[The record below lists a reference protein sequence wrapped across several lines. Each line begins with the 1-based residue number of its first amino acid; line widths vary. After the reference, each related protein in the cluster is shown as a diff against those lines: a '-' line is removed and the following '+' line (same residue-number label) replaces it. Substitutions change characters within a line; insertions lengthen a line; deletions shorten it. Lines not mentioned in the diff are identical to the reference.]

1 MIFRQLFDP
10 ETCTYTYLLAD
21 TKTGDAVLIDP
32 VAEQVERDLRL
43 LEELNLNL
51 VYCLDTHVHADHVT
65 GAGMLREKTGCRT
78 AVNATAGVA
87 CADQGVVHGD
97 RIHFGDQR
105 IEVRETPGHTAGCLT
120 FIVRDGDRIL
130 AFTGDALFIRGCGR
144 TDFQQGDSHAL
155 YQSVHTQ
162 IFSLPDE
169 AIIYPGHDYKGHHFT
184 TVAEEKAHNPR
195 LKTTI
200 SEDQFVSIMAN
211 LNLGQPKKLHLAVPA
226 NLGCGL
232 TSEGEQNQERD
243 IPEVSPIEA
252 SDLSVWRV
260 IDVREPHEWVGE
272 LGCIDIAERIPQA
285 SVASAATHWDRTDPL
300 LLVCRSG
307 RRSRNV
313 AATLIDMGF
322 SNVSN
327 LTGGMIAWNATH
339 ANPE

>member
-21 TKTGDAVLIDP
+21 TQTGEAVLIDP

-43 LEELNLNL
+43 INELNLNL

-78 AVNATAGVA
+78 AVSASAGVA
-87 CADQGVVHGD
+87 CADEGVAHGD
-97 RIHFGDQR
+97 QLTFGGQR

-120 FIVRDGDRIL
+120 FIVHYGDQTL

-144 TDFQQGDSHAL
+144 TDFQQGDAHAL
-155 YQSVHTQ
+155 YHSVHTQ
-162 IFSLPDE
+162 IFSLPDD
-169 AIIYPGHDYKGHHFT
+169 AIIYPGHDYKGHHFS

-195 LKTTI
+195 LKTAI

-211 LNLGQPKKLHLAVPA
+211 LNLDQPKKLHLAVPA

-232 TSEGEQNQERD
+232 TREGEQNQERD
-243 IPEVSPIEA
+243 IPEISPAETR
-252 SDLSVWRV
+252 DLSEWRV
-260 IDVREPHEWVGE
+260 IDVREPHEWEGE

-285 SVASAATHWDRTDPL
+285 RVASTAGNWDRGTPL

-327 LTGGMIAWNATH
+327 LTGGMIAWNATR
-339 ANPE
+339 ANHE